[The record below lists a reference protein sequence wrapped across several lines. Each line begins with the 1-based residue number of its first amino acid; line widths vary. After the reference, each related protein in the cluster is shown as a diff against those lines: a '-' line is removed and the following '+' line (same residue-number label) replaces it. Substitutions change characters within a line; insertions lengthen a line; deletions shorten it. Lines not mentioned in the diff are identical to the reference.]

1 MRPLQ
6 LNAVFAAVITV
17 LMACGQSPERSG
29 ASREPPGRD
38 AADKVL
44 NLYIWS
50 DYLPPHALS
59 DFERDTGIK
68 VNVSYFDTNETLE
81 TRLLAGHSGFD
92 VVVPTASYLERQI
105 TAGVY
110 LPLDKSKLPNLRH
123 MDDSLMARAA
133 LHDAGNA
140 HAVIYAWGTLGIG
153 YNAAQITKALPET
166 PLEGWNLVFDP
177 AIVSKL
183 SPCGVSVLDSPA
195 EVTRLVLEYLKL
207 DPNSRRPDDLTAVER
222 TLVAIRPYIRN
233 FTSSA
238 YIEALANGD
247 TCLAMGF
254 NGDVLQARNRARDAN
269 RGVEIRYLV
278 PQPGSIMWS
287 DMLAIPKDAPHVASA
302 YAFINYT
309 MEPRVSANL
318 SNYMRFAS
326 ANDAALPFITPEVRE
341 DAAIFPPPEVRS
353 QLAVQL
359 ADSPEQTRAIVRMW
373 QRFKTGT

>member
-1 MRPLQ
+1 MRLVD
-6 LNAVFAAVITV
+6 LNVVCALALSLLA
-17 LMACGQSPERSG
+17 ACGRSPEPSG
-29 ASREPPGRD
+29 AARELRGED
-38 AADKVL
+38 ASDKVL

-50 DYLPPHALS
+50 DYLPPNALS

-105 TAGVY
+105 KAGVY
-110 LPLDKSKLPNLRH
+110 LPLDKSKLPNLRY
-123 MDDSLMARAA
+123 MDASLMARAA
-133 LHDAGNA
+133 LHDADNA

-153 YNAAQITKALPET
+153 YNTQQVKKALPDT

-177 AIVSKL
+177 AVVSKL
-183 SPCGVSVLDSPA
+183 AACGVSMLDSPA

-207 DPNSRRPDDLTAVER
+207 DPNSRRPEDLAAVER

-247 TCLAMGF
+247 TCLAVGF

-269 RGVEIRYLV
+269 RGVEVRYIV
-278 PQPGSIMWS
+278 PKPGSIMWS

-302 YAFINYT
+302 YAFVNYT

-318 SNYMRFAS
+318 SNFMRFAS
-326 ANDAALPFITPEVRE
+326 ANDSALPFINPEVRE
-341 DAAIFPPPEVRS
+341 DTGVFPTQEVRS
-353 QLAVQL
+353 QLGVQL